1 MALIPNPSDCT
12 SYGIARDSIVGIR
25 IEGHLIENPSSEM
38 YDVGVYHQTCDREAF
53 RLFRE
58 VNEEDLAVMAF
69 ELDYSQP
76 NLCSVCG
83 ISITSPGA
91 D

>member
-1 MALIPNPSDCT
+1 MATIPNPSDCT

-38 YDVGVYHQTCDREAF
+38 YDVGLYHHDCTRKAF
-53 RLFRE
+53 ALFRE

-69 ELDYSQP
+69 ELDWSQP
-76 NLCSVCG
+76 NLCGVCKL
-83 ISITSPGA
+83 SIT
-91 D
+91 